1 VSEDITEVRSIVE
14 KPGSQ
19 QAAPSDIASVGGYLF
34 DPVIF
39 EYLKKARENLQPGEE
54 FIFQPSIQRMIEDGH
69 KIYGHKIRDG
79 KFYDTGNKLE
89 YLKTVVDFALMHED
103 LKDDFK
109 EFLRTKF

>member
-1 VSEDITEVRSIVE
+1 
-14 KPGSQ
+14 
-19 QAAPSDIASVGGYLF
+19 
-34 DPVIF
+34 
-39 EYLKKARENLQPGEE
+39 
-54 FIFQPSIQRMIEDGH
+54 MIGDGH